1 MGEALQNNVFIDTNV
16 LINDFFYR
24 IKDKQLSKPA
34 HLAIVYLKSK
44 PKVSLFIASFS
55 VIQLIS
61 TLDKAKVSKTEIANE
76 VKRILSRYKLIDL
89 TAKDIEKALS
99 IEYKDTEDAIQYTLC
114 RKARCLYIVTDN
126 VKDFNVFNL
135 VSTIK
140 PKSIRDLFLG

>member
-1 MGEALQNNVFIDTNV
+1 MGEAIQSNVFIDTNV

-24 IKDKQLSKPA
+24 VKGKQISKPA
-34 HLAIVYLKSK
+34 HLAILYLKAK

-61 TLDKAKVSKTEIANE
+61 TLDKAKVSKLEVSNE

-89 TAKDIEKALS
+89 TAKDIDKALS
-99 IEYKDTEDAIQYTLC
+99 INYNDTEDAVQYTLC

-126 VKDFNVFNL
+126 VKDFKVFDL

-140 PKSIRDLFLG
+140 PKAIRDILL

>member
-1 MGEALQNNVFIDTNV
+1 MGEAIQNHVFIDTNV

-24 IKDKQLSKPA
+24 VKQRQISKPA

-44 PKVSLFIASFS
+44 PKVSLFIASFA

-61 TLDKAKVSKTEIANE
+61 TLDKAKVEKKEIATE

-89 TAKDIEKALS
+89 TAKDIDKALG
-99 IEYKDTEDAIQYTLC
+99 IDYKDTEDAIQYTLC

-126 VKDFNVFNL
+126 VKDFKIFDL
-135 VSTIK
+135 VSTVK
-140 PKSIRDLFLG
+140 PKAIRNLFLG